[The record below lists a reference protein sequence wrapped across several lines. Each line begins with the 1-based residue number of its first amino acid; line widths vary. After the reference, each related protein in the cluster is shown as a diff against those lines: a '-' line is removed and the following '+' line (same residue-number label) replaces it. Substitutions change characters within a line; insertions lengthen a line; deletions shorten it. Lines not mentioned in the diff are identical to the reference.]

1 MDGFDLICGQMV
13 MDGKGISQT
22 GVDFS
27 ANVTMTG
34 MFIHLAYVSSISL
47 PHISNDNPNAKI
59 HHNLDDEFKIF
70 IYPKNPYIISY
81 TFLSSVYFFRPYIAH
96 RARCLHCCSRKKA
109 PKQPFFFK
117 LGENLQ
123 HVMSF
128 EFV

>member
-70 IYPKNPYIISY
+70 ISPKHPYTSYHIPLCPVSTFFAHISHA
-81 TFLSSVYFFRPYIAH
+81 V
-96 RARCLHCCSRKKA
+96 
-109 PKQPFFFK
+109 
-117 LGENLQ
+117 
-123 HVMSF
+123 
-128 EFV
+128 